1 MGTLRMVATTATLA
15 VMVSASAAFG
25 PGTALGHG
33 EHARSTPEEGCELTS
48 VPSFPA
54 QGFGKDASSVADV
67 VQVRCELSLAGDKVE
82 LSSSELY
89 NRCEHRLTWSAPY
102 PYKPVKGTTFKV
114 KLDAYGNATAAVF
127 GGPGCAAGESL
138 ISAHLEEAP
147 NLTVTT
153 MFTVFPPSESAPGVT
168 ALLSSEVEDAG
179 HHSVA
184 TIIQM
189 EFPAVFAEQYVSV
202 TAPALERRCGTSPRL
217 VWLGPDAKKL
227 ATGKEAVLK
236 VQLDN
241 NGNAFVVVLA
251 GAACAAGESLLLATL
266 EEAPFTEY
274 TTSFTILPPA
284 SI

>member
-1 MGTLRMVATTATLA
+1 MLRMVATTVTLA
-15 VMVSASAAFG
+15 LMVAALAAAT
-25 PGTALGHG
+25 PAVALGHRA
-33 EHARSTPEEGCELTS
+33 HAPSTPEGNCEVTS
-48 VPSFPA
+48 VPSFLA

-67 VQVRCELSLAGDKVE
+67 VQVRCEASLAGDKVE

-89 NRCEHRLTWSAPY
+89 SRCEHRLTWSAPN
-102 PYKPVKGTTFKV
+102 PYKPVKGPAYKV

-127 GGPGCAAGESL
+127 GGPGCSAGESL
-138 ISAHLEEAP
+138 ISARLEEAP

-153 MFTVFPPSESAPGVT
+153 MFTVDPSRPTEPGVT
-168 ALLSSEVEDAG
+168 ASPSSAIEDAG

-184 TIIQM
+184 TIIQI

-236 VQLDN
+236 LQLDN

-251 GAACAAGESLLLATL
+251 GAACAAGESLLVATL